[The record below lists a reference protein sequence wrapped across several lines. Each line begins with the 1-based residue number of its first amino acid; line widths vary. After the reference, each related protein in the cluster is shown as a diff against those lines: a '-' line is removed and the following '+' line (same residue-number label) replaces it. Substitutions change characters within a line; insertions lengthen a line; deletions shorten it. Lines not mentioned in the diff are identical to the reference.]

1 MNIETFMISLGITG
15 ILLKTN
21 IVNTNEEKVL
31 LLIEN
36 CLQSKIIDK
45 EEIDKILLIIQ
56 KFRREKEKINKTF
69 MEY

>member
-1 MNIETFMISLGITG
+1 MISLGITG

-36 CLQSKIIDK
+36 CLQSKIIEK
-45 EEIDKILLIIQ
+45 EEINKILLIIQ
-56 KFRREKEKINKTF
+56 KFRGEKEKINKTF